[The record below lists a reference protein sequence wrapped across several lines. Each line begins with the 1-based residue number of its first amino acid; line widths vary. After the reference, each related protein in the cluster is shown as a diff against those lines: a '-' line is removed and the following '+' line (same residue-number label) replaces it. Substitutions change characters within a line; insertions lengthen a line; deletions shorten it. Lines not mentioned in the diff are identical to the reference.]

1 MKSRTRKLTHNKIRK
16 ITAILSA
23 VLYFSYI
30 VLGIILAL
38 NQPIH
43 VVILL
48 MLLLLGLFIF
58 FAFLI
63 YHMLLLMAGLHKH
76 TKNQLK

>member
-1 MKSRTRKLTHNKIRK
+1 MKSRTKKLTHNKIRK
-16 ITAILSA
+16 ITAIISA
-23 VLYFSYI
+23 ILYFSYI

-48 MLLLLGLFIF
+48 MLLLLGLFVF
-58 FAFLI
+58 FTFLL
-63 YHMLLLMAGLHKH
+63 YHMLLLIAGLHKH
-76 TKNQLK
+76 KKNN